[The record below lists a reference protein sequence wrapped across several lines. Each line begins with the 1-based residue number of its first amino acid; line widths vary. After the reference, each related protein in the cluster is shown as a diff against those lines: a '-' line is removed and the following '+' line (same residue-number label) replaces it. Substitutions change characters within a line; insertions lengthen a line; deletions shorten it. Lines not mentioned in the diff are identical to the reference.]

1 MLSEPILNLARQAA
15 QQQQG
20 KGDTG
25 AMVHRG
31 TGAQGHRGTGGTGT
45 KWNVCKCGNIRAVIE
60 V

>member
-1 MLSEPILNLARQAA
+1 MLSEPILNLTRQAA

-31 TGAQGHRGTGGTGT
+31 TGAQGHRGTGGTGA
-45 KWNVCKCGNIRAVIE
+45 KGNV
-60 V
+60 